1 MGGLA
6 AEAAG
11 GDFKTGAL
19 AAGMNEALVDSLA
32 QQYAGMDPDQK
43 KSLLVMNSQVIGVLT
58 AAAQGNDDA
67 ESLQTG
73 AWVAGNATKYNHFE
87 LPAGLT
93 QYGQAATSLA
103 QHMQE
108 QGASPE
114 ATNKALQAMA
124 RGEGFEG
131 PEPAKEL
138 LKAWATAMLAGGGV
152 VVPTAGAATVGL
164 GVAIGGGANISY
176 QLSSG
181 KASLSDLNSLDFTD
195 ATIAAVVGGLTQGK
209 GLLGTEVISVGGAYI
224 GSQVK
229 GTDST
234 SAMIGAGVGAMTGVG
249 VAKGSN
255 KILSKGFPDKVKEI
269 MGSIFGGYA
278 SEAVSNAS
286 RERVGSAGK

>member
-1 MGGLA
+1 
-6 AEAAG
+6 
-11 GDFKTGAL
+11 
-19 AAGMNEALVDSLA
+19 MNEALVDSLA

-278 SEAVSNAS
+278 SEAVSNAT
-286 RERVGSAGK
+286 RERVESAGK